1 MRTRAQ
7 KVVGFLTS
15 GSLLWLGL
23 VFATMSSAANQFAPS
38 VMRVGN
44 VINQAGSG
52 MTIKGEAPDGE
63 CRRFPHNISLT
74 RHQISASLFARW
86 TMIDVGAYVGL
97 LQPDLGES
105 LDR

>member
-23 VFATMSSAANQFAPS
+23 VFATMSSAANQFARS
-38 VMRVGN
+38 VKRVGK
-44 VINQAGSG
+44 VIGQAVLG

-74 RHQISASLFARW
+74 RHQSSALLCARW
-86 TMIDVGAYVGL
+86 TVIDVGGYVGV
-97 LQPDLGES
+97 LQPDLGKS
-105 LDR
+105 LNR